1 MNRPVLLAQTV
12 AARRRRNGPGPEAGA
27 QKCIQNSWAACRALA
42 WATPRLAGVHGW
54 CLVPVSSQLS
64 GLSVLWG
71 YLYPRW
77 AGGGNGRATLTPEV
91 VFIEKKNHIHTQC
104 IHTLTLAGLVR
115 KWWGRGTGAPRGLA
129 IALVNE
135 VAIAGHRATYLP
147 FIG

>member
-1 MNRPVLLAQTV
+1 MGLDLRLGLRSAYRIAGRPAEPWHGQPPDWLEFMVGVLFLFLPSSLAFLYC
-12 AARRRRNGPGPEAGA
+12 GA
-27 QKCIQNSWAACRALA
+27 IYILDGRE
-42 WATPRLAGVHGW
+42 
-54 CLVPVSSQLS
+54 
-64 GLSVLWG
+64 
-71 YLYPRW
+71 
-77 AGGGNGRATLTPEV
+77 GGNGRATLTPEV
-91 VFIEKKNHIHTQC
+91 VFIEKKKKTHTHTQC